1 MSRGM
6 FVRLRAVTLL
16 AALLA
21 MVFGSAPAALAG
33 HANREVPP
41 SDPPPT
47 EAASAPATEGKP
59 TNPYYS
65 FEAITLN
72 DGTQLGRSGIN
83 GPSEPPPGYEL
94 ERAPVPPSA
103 LNRPGAAVTLPV
115 PAYNWVFGCS
125 SVSAS
130 MIGAYF
136 DRNGLPNI
144 YTGPTN
150 GGVMPDNNGVWPKWT
165 DSVGK
170 EYPGNPL
177 AASRNGSD
185 GRITRGSIDDY
196 WVAYDSTAADPYIT
210 GGWAQH
216 TWGDAFG
223 DFMKTSQSNYSNTDG
238 QTYFTWWLN
247 GTPLTCAQME
257 STGSPPVAAR
267 DGGYGRKLF
276 YEARGYSVS
285 ECYNQRTDNVASGGF
300 SFANYKAQIDA
311 GYPVI
316 INLVGHTVAGIGYD
330 TSTTPPTIYIN
341 DTWDY
346 QTHSM
351 FWGQSYSG
359 MALDSV
365 SVVNPVLPTIPTPTI
380 SGLNPSSATPGGPG
394 FTLTVNG
401 TNFINGSVVRWN
413 GSDRATTYG
422 SAAQLTAL
430 ITAADIASASTASVT
445 VFNPGSGGGRTSN
458 AVSFT
463 VGTMR
468 KTYLPVTLKAH
479 PPAPAGPT
487 PGFWQH
493 PRGDMEFYVTSDRA
507 SVDDFAMW
515 VDVEDCGQ
523 YKITHLV
530 SAPISGN
537 GFSWSG
543 PFYASGTFSSQT
555 TASGSL
561 GLDDL
566 YIDGCGTVRGGPWSW
581 SASWQ
586 HSAQAA
592 PAGPVEIDRVAPAIP
607 GSAFEVT
614 RIR

>member
-1 MSRGM
+1 VFKGNA
-6 FVRLRAVTLL
+6 VRLRTLTLL
-16 AALLA
+16 CVVLAIALGA
-21 MVFGSAPAALAG
+21 APAALGAQS
-33 HANREVPP
+33 NREAAP

-47 EAASAPATEGKP
+47 EATPATAPGGE
-59 TNPYYS
+59 TSNPYYHL
-65 FEAITLN
+65 EVITLD
-72 DGTQLGRSGIN
+72 DGRQLGRSAIN
-83 GPSEPPPGYEL
+83 GPSEPPPGYER
-94 ERAPVPPSA
+94 ERAPVATSA
-103 LNRPGAAVTLPV
+103 LNRPGAAVTLSV

-150 GGVMPDNNGVWPKWT
+150 GGVMPDNNGVWPTWT

-170 EYPGNPL
+170 DYPGNPL
-177 AASRNGSD
+177 AASRMGSD
-185 GRITRGSIDDY
+185 GRTIRGSIDDY

-223 DFMKTSQSNYSNTDG
+223 DFMKTSQSSYGNRDG
-238 QTYFTWWLN
+238 QTYFSWWLN
-247 GTPLTCAQME
+247 GSPLTCAQME
-257 STGSPPVAAR
+257 STGSPPIATR

-276 YEARGYSVS
+276 YEARGYSVT
-285 ECYNQRTDNVASGGF
+285 ECYNQRTDNVVSGGF

-330 TSTTPPTIYIN
+330 TSTSPATIYIN

-365 SVVNPVLPTIPTPTI
+365 SVVNPALPSIPTPTI
-380 SGLNPSSATPGGPG
+380 SGLNPSSATPGGQG

-413 GSDRATTYG
+413 GSDRTTTYVN
-422 SAAQLTAL
+422 STQLTAA
-430 ITAADIASASTASVT
+430 ITAADIASASTASVA
-445 VFNPGSGGGRTSN
+445 VFSPGSGGGRTSN

-468 KTYLPVTLKAH
+468 KTYLPVTLKT
-479 PPAPAGPT
+479 PPAPSGPT
-487 PGFWQH
+487 PGYWQH
-493 PRGDMEFYVTSDRA
+493 PQGAMEFYVTSDRA

-515 VDVEDCGQ
+515 VDVKDCGK

-530 SAPISGN
+530 AEPISGTS
-537 GFSWSG
+537 FAWSG

-581 SASWQ
+581 TASWQ

-592 PAGPVEIDRVAPAIP
+592 PAGAVETDGVAPASSNS
-607 GSAFEVT
+607 GFKAT